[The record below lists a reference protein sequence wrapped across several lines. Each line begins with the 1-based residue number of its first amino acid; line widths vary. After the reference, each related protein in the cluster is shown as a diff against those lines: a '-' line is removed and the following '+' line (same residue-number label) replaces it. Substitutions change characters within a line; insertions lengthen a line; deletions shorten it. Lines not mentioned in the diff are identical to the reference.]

1 MKRKILATLLCLI
14 SISSMAQTDSTLF
27 KGKITNKEYDVYMNI
42 DFYHKNLKVPGQELF
57 GEMPGYFGDRRDSR
71 KWLITDADIEG
82 KTAHLSIIN
91 DYGSEDLTADLIALP
106 DGSYEL
112 QQKEG
117 SNLKIARNRKWVK
130 IPKKLKFTKQ
140 CRQSTQNIA
149 EMPLAIM
156 VNSEGLLYNIAR
168 VIILY
173 SKGNYTK

>member
-106 DGSYEL
+106 DSSYEL

-140 CRQSTQNIA
+140 
-149 EMPLAIM
+149 
-156 VNSEGLLYNIAR
+156 
-168 VIILY
+168 
-173 SKGNYTK
+173 

>member
-14 SISSMAQTDSTLF
+14 SISSMSQTDSTLF

-130 IPKKLKFTKQ
+130 IPKNLKFTKQ
-140 CRQSTQNIA
+140 
-149 EMPLAIM
+149 
-156 VNSEGLLYNIAR
+156 
-168 VIILY
+168 
-173 SKGNYTK
+173 

>member
-1 MKRKILATLLCLI
+1 
-14 SISSMAQTDSTLF
+14 MAQTDSTLF
-27 KGKITNKEYDVYMNI
+27 KGEITNKEYDVYMNI

-112 QQKEG
+112 QQKDG

-130 IPKKLKFTKQ
+130 IPKNLKFTKQ
-140 CRQSTQNIA
+140 SSRQNTQNIA
-149 EMPLAIM
+149 EIPLAIM
-156 VNSEGLLYNIAR
+156 VNSEGLLYYIAR
-168 VIILY
+168 VIILNSQCY
-173 SKGNYTK
+173 

>member
-1 MKRKILATLLCLI
+1 
-14 SISSMAQTDSTLF
+14 MAQTDSTLF
-27 KGKITNKEYDVYMNI
+27 KGEITNKEYDVYMNI

-112 QQKEG
+112 QKKDG

-130 IPKKLKFTKQ
+130 IPKNLKFTKQ
-140 CRQSTQNIA
+140 
-149 EMPLAIM
+149 
-156 VNSEGLLYNIAR
+156 
-168 VIILY
+168 
-173 SKGNYTK
+173 

>member
-1 MKRKILATLLCLI
+1 
-14 SISSMAQTDSTLF
+14 MAQTDSTLF

-91 DYGSEDLTADLIALP
+91 DYGSEDLTAALIALP

-130 IPKKLKFTKQ
+130 IPKNLKFTNKQ
-140 CRQSTQNIA
+140 
-149 EMPLAIM
+149 
-156 VNSEGLLYNIAR
+156 
-168 VIILY
+168 
-173 SKGNYTK
+173 

>member
-1 MKRKILATLLCLI
+1 
-14 SISSMAQTDSTLF
+14 MAQTDSTLF

-91 DYGSEDLTADLIALP
+91 DYGSEDLTAVLIALP

-140 CRQSTQNIA
+140 
-149 EMPLAIM
+149 
-156 VNSEGLLYNIAR
+156 
-168 VIILY
+168 
-173 SKGNYTK
+173 

>member
-1 MKRKILATLLCLI
+1 
-14 SISSMAQTDSTLF
+14 MAQTDSTLF

-130 IPKKLKFTKQ
+130 IPKKLKFTKAVDKSLRILQ
-140 CRQSTQNIA
+140 KCPS
-149 EMPLAIM
+149 
-156 VNSEGLLYNIAR
+156 LLW
-168 VIILY
+168 
-173 SKGNYTK
+173 

>member
-1 MKRKILATLLCLI
+1 
-14 SISSMAQTDSTLF
+14 MAQTDSTLF

-106 DGSYEL
+106 DSSYEL
-112 QQKEG
+112 HQKEG

-130 IPKKLKFTKQ
+130 IPKNLKFTKQ
-140 CRQSTQNIA
+140 
-149 EMPLAIM
+149 
-156 VNSEGLLYNIAR
+156 
-168 VIILY
+168 
-173 SKGNYTK
+173 